1 MKKVV
6 VVLKLA
12 KLPVPQKIV
21 QARFIVTSITGNVSF
36 TTPSPTLAVITT
48 NINALETAYII
59 AQNGGVNDTA
69 NMHAKEFLL
78 EVSLKSLA
86 AYVEGIANTNL
97 ITAEA
102 VALSSGM
109 NVKNP
114 ATPSP
119 RDFNVKPTGNPGE
132 VKLSTKHEDRA
143 TYIWQM
149 TNDPLG
155 VTGWIT
161 IGQATQASLI
171 KTGLTSGTR
180 YYFRVAAVGK
190 DGQEPWS
197 NIINTIVL

>member
-1 MKKVV
+1 VA
-6 VVLKLA
+6 LKLT
-12 KLPVPQKIV
+12 KLSVPQKI
-21 QARFIVTSITGNVSF
+21 AKSRFIVTSMTGNVSF

-48 NINALETAYII
+48 NINTLETAYIV
-59 AQNGGVNDTA
+59 AQSGGVDDTA

-109 NVKNP
+109 DVKHP
-114 ATPSP
+114 GTHSP
-119 RDFNVKPTGNPGE
+119 RDFSVKPTGNPGA
-132 VKLSTKHEDRA
+132 VKLSTKYEDRS
-143 TYIWQM
+143 TFIFQM
-149 TNDPLG
+149 TNDATG
-155 VTGWIT
+155 ATGWIT
-161 IGQATQASLI
+161 IGQATQATLI
-171 KTGLTSGTR
+171 KSGLTSGTR

-197 NIINTIVL
+197 NILNTVVL

>member
-12 KLPVPQKIV
+12 KMPVPQKITKSR
-21 QARFIVTSITGNVSF
+21 AIVTSITGNVSF
-36 TTPSPTLAVITT
+36 TTPSPTLAVITA
-48 NINALETAYII
+48 NINNLETAYIV
-59 AQNGGVNDTA
+59 AQGGGVDDTA

-78 EVSLKSLA
+78 VVSLKSLA

-109 NVKNP
+109 DIKNTGLHIP
-114 ATPSP
+114 K
-119 RDFNVKPTGNPGE
+119 DFSVKPTGNPGT
-132 VKLSTKHEDRA
+132 VKLFTKHEDRS

-155 VTGWIT
+155 VAGWIT
-161 IGQATQASLI
+161 IGQATQASLT
-171 KTGLTSGTR
+171 KSGLTSGTR
-180 YYFRVAAVGK
+180 YYFRVATVGK
-190 DGQEPWS
+190 NGQEPWS
-197 NIINTIVL
+197 NIINTIAL